1 MPNNDQWITSR
12 ITESGQNPYIEMSKD
27 GSFATQSMT
36 DQLVANIVANLR
48 NDDQMDAALLDIL
61 SENIVKLVP
70 AETAINDAVKAMEAL
85 AAKRAEEPDDDPAD
99 HD

>member
-1 MPNNDQWITSR
+1 
-12 ITESGQNPYIEMSKD
+12 MSKD
-27 GSFATQSMT
+27 DSFATQSMT

-48 NDDQMDAALLDIL
+48 NDDQIDAALLDIL

-70 AETAINDAVKAMEAL
+70 AKTAVNDAVKAMEAL

>member
-1 MPNNDQWITSR
+1 
-12 ITESGQNPYIEMSKD
+12 MSKD
-27 GSFATQSMT
+27 DSFATQSMT
-36 DQLVANIVANLR
+36 DQFVANIVANLR

-70 AETAINDAVKAMEAL
+70 AETAVNDAVKAMEAL

>member
-1 MPNNDQWITSR
+1 
-12 ITESGQNPYIEMSKD
+12 MSKD
-27 GSFATQSMT
+27 DSFATQSMT

-70 AETAINDAVKAMEAL
+70 AETAVNDAVKAMEAL